1 MFTIAL
7 PQFNIKNMIQD
18 KYKGRDCHENLK
30 VKFVF
35 PFWVVEL
42 SKGRGVYLYVDHIN
56 TAKSKNSPTSAAC
69 FLLSCF
75 YKNSELEGK
84 NLTGANAK
92 EGLNADIV
100 SSILGEYIAFSV
112 FVILLLL
119 GIRMYMLNNMCKFP
133 RLSLR
138 SSI

>member
-1 MFTIAL
+1 MKTL
-7 PQFNIKNMIQD
+7 KL
-18 KYKGRDCHENLK
+18 NLCFLFGWLSHQK
-30 VKFVF
+30 V
-35 PFWVVEL
+35 
-42 SKGRGVYLYVDHIN
+42 GVYLYVDHIN

-75 YKNSELEGK
+75 YKSSELEGK